1 MPDPVTPADL
11 LERFRR
17 VLLQEQRLGYRDRG
31 ALGGLDRFIAAWAA
45 DLRQRAPHLD
55 RRLEE
60 LKPRGV
66 SYRAFDGP
74 ARAAWVSEAL
84 AWLDQATPLLDQ
96 APADRV
102 PSPSGRGQGEGEPSR
117 PSSDSPRTASSV
129 PAKTAAASR
138 RAQAGPEQSRSNVVE
153 SAHPEPVEGRATSP
167 VRAPASPLDT
177 PLSHLIGVGPATSN
191 RLKRL
196 ALLTVRDLLRN
207 YPRRYDDFTALR
219 HVADLRIGEDQTCVA
234 TVWSAGERQLGRRL
248 RGTEAIVG
256 DETGNIR
263 VVWFNQPHVARSLQ
277 PNSQVVLSGR
287 VTLFRGQRVF
297 ENPTF
302 EPWRAELLH
311 TARLVPIYALT
322 EGLYAKTVRELAK
335 RVVDRWAGAVPE
347 VVPESARAEQS
358 LLPVAEA
365 LKQIHF
371 PDNADRLAEAQRRLA
386 FEEFLLLQVGVLR
399 QRQEWQAALGM
410 ALLAPAVVDE
420 FIASLPFVLTGAQ
433 RRALDEVL
441 GDLARAVPM
450 SRLLQGDVGSGKTV
464 VATTALLVAVAC
476 GAQGVL
482 MAPTEVLAEQHY
494 RTLSD
499 LLGRGGREVGPGLFT
514 IPAHPEAVEGSQ
526 GEREAAARPPLR
538 LRLLLGG
545 MTARQKA
552 QVRAEASRGEA
563 DIIIGTHALIQESI
577 DFPRLGLS
585 VVDEQHRFGVMQRL
599 SLRHKGFNP
608 HMLVMT
614 ATPIPRTLAL
624 TLYGDLDV
632 STIDEM
638 PPGRQPI
645 RTRWIGP
652 EHREVAE
659 AFLRQQLEAGR
670 QAFVIC
676 PLIEESEAIE
686 ATAATQEW
694 ERLRTDV
701 YPDFAERIGLLHGR
715 MSTKDK
721 ESVMRRFRDGEL
733 AILVAT
739 PVVEVGIDVPNAT
752 VMLVEAAD
760 RFGLAQLHQLRG
772 RVGRGKHQSYCLLVA
787 EDPSP
792 EAQERLK
799 LLERISDGF
808 ALAEEDLRLR
818 GPGEFFGTRQSGLP
832 ELRLARLTDTTLLAA
847 ARQAAQAVLATD
859 PSLSQPEHA
868 TLRAEIERTWHEP
881 VTEFS

>member
-1 MPDPVTPADL
+1 MPDPITPADL

-31 ALGGLDRFIAAWAA
+31 ALGGLDRFVAAWAA
-45 DLRQRAPHLD
+45 DLRQRAPHFD

-96 APADRV
+96 APPSDPQTARPSTDSGRV
-102 PSPSGRGQGEGEPSR
+102 ARRGATTLRQAQGERGTTTGSRAASNQSQSASAPAPAPSGR
-117 PSSDSPRTASSV
+117 V
-129 PAKTAAASR
+129 PAEA
-138 RAQAGPEQSRSNVVE
+138 
-153 SAHPEPVEGRATSP
+153 
-167 VRAPASPLDT
+167 PLDT
-177 PLSHLIGVGPATSN
+177 PLSRLIGVGPATAN

-196 ALLTVRDLLRN
+196 GLLTVRDLLRN

-219 HVADLRIGEDQTCVA
+219 HVVDLRIGEDQTCVA

-335 RVVDRWAGAVPE
+335 RVVDRWAGAMPE
-347 VVPESARAEQS
+347 VVPEFARTEQS

-371 PDNADRLAEAQRRLA
+371 PDNANRLAEAQRRLA

-441 GDLARAVPM
+441 ADLARAVPM

-499 LLGRGGREVGPGLFT
+499 LLGRDGREVGPGLFLLPSPLT
-514 IPAHPEAVEGSQ
+514 GEGQ
-526 GEREAAARPPLR
+526 GEGDSKPLR

-701 YPDFAERIGLLHGR
+701 YPDHAERIGLLHGR

-772 RVGRGKHQSYCLLVA
+772 RVGRGEAQSYCLLLA

-832 ELRLARLTDTTLLAA
+832 ELRLARLTDTTLLTA
-847 ARQAAQAVLATD
+847 ARQAAQAVLADD
-859 PSLSQPEHA
+859 PSLHQPEHA
-868 TLRAEIERTWHEP
+868 ALRAEIERTWHEP

>member
-1 MPDPVTPADL
+1 
-11 LERFRR
+11 
-17 VLLQEQRLGYRDRG
+17 
-31 ALGGLDRFIAAWAA
+31 
-45 DLRQRAPHLD
+45 
-55 RRLEE
+55 
-60 LKPRGV
+60 
-66 SYRAFDGP
+66 
-74 ARAAWVSEAL
+74 
-84 AWLDQATPLLDQ
+84 
-96 APADRV
+96 
-102 PSPSGRGQGEGEPSR
+102 
-117 PSSDSPRTASSV
+117 
-129 PAKTAAASR
+129 
-138 RAQAGPEQSRSNVVE
+138 
-153 SAHPEPVEGRATSP
+153 
-167 VRAPASPLDT
+167 
-177 PLSHLIGVGPATSN
+177 
-191 RLKRL
+191 
-196 ALLTVRDLLRN
+196 
-207 YPRRYDDFTALR
+207 
-219 HVADLRIGEDQTCVA
+219 
-234 TVWSAGERQLGRRL
+234 
-248 RGTEAIVG
+248 
-256 DETGNIR
+256 
-263 VVWFNQPHVARSLQ
+263 
-277 PNSQVVLSGR
+277 
-287 VTLFRGQRVF
+287 
-297 ENPTF
+297 
-302 EPWRAELLH
+302 
-311 TARLVPIYALT
+311 
-322 EGLYAKTVRELAK
+322 
-335 RVVDRWAGAVPE
+335 
-347 VVPESARAEQS
+347 
-358 LLPVAEA
+358 
-365 LKQIHF
+365 
-371 PDNADRLAEAQRRLA
+371 
-386 FEEFLLLQVGVLR
+386 
-399 QRQEWQAALGM
+399 
-410 ALLAPAVVDE
+410 
-420 FIASLPFVLTGAQ
+420 
-433 RRALDEVL
+433 
-441 GDLARAVPM
+441 
-450 SRLLQGDVGSGKTV
+450 
-464 VATTALLVAVAC
+464 
-476 GAQGVL
+476 
-482 MAPTEVLAEQHY
+482 
-494 RTLSD
+494 
-499 LLGRGGREVGPGLFT
+499 
-514 IPAHPEAVEGSQ
+514 
-526 GEREAAARPPLR
+526 
-538 LRLLLGG
+538 